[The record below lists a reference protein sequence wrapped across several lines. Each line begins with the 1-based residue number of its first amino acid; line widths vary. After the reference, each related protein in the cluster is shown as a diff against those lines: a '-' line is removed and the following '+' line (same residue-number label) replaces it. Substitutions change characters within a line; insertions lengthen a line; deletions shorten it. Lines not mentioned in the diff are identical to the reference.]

1 MKKIIVIIMC
11 AFMVAGCGEAER
23 FIVYDVQGCAYSVY
37 ADSLA
42 QNDIHGHRMPTQD
55 KETCLKNP
63 IGVRIH

>member
-37 ADSLA
+37 DTGA
-42 QNDIHGHRMPTQD
+42 QSDIGGNRMPTQD
-55 KETCLKNP
+55 KETCTKNP